1 MASLRVQL
9 GPNVVVPFGAA
20 LVDGADAV
28 GSELPG
34 TGDDRSRLSRGT
46 DRRCVGLWRPNEMAA
61 TFADCRQSAIA
72 FARVAHSL
80 MRRTIGASPCN
91 QSFP

>member
-34 TGDDRSRLSRGT
+34 TGDDRSRLSREQIAVAWDYGVRMKW
-46 DRRCVGLWRPNEMAA
+46 RRHSPIVANLRSRSRA
-61 TFADCRQSAIA
+61 SHIA
-72 FARVAHSL
+72 
-80 MRRTIGASPCN
+80 
-91 QSFP
+91 